1 MFYLLDNG
9 KVIKALNGGSDGST
23 QTVIP
28 IIVEEMLVFPHR
40 VPISNLLVY
49 HTAQEAKLVV
59 VSQDEILTI
68 PLHSCD
74 KHARTCR

>member
-1 MFYLLDNG
+1 MVSLSDNG

-23 QTVIP
+23 QMVIP
-28 IIVEEMLVFPHR
+28 IIVEEMLVFSNR
-40 VPISNLLVY
+40 VPVTNLLVY